1 MNIGPHL
8 SIAKGYYKAAQIAS
22 QIGASTFQFF
32 TRNPRG
38 GSAKALDPADIVACQ
53 KHLQE
58 HKFGELLA
66 HAPYTM
72 NLCAEKP
79 STANFA
85 EQMFLEDLE
94 RLEQLPCQLY
104 NFHPGSHTG
113 QGVEVGIVK
122 IVDVLNRHNRGQW
135 TTQILL
141 ETMAGKG
148 TEIGRNFKEI
158 KAIIDRLEYQD
169 NIGVC
174 LDTCHIYSAGYDIVN
189 DLEGVIEQ
197 FDRIIGLS
205 RLKAIHLNDSK
216 MPFNSNKDRHE
227 AIGEGTIGLA
237 ALLNFITHPVVA
249 HLPIL
254 LETPLNED
262 GHQREIA
269 MIKAQLAQR

>member
-1 MNIGPHL
+1 MIIGPHL
-8 SIAKGYYKAAQIAS
+8 SIAKGYYNAAKMAS
-22 QIGASTFQFF
+22 QIGANSFQFF

-38 GSAKALDPADIVACQ
+38 GSAKALDKADIATCQ
-53 KHLQE
+53 KHLEE
-58 HKFGELLA
+58 HKFGALLA

-79 STANFA
+79 STAAFA
-85 EQMFLEDLE
+85 EQMLIEDLQ

-113 QGVEVGIVK
+113 QGVEVGTTK

-148 TEIGRNFKEI
+148 TEIGRSFEEI
-158 KAIIDRLEYQD
+158 KAIIDRLDFQD

-189 DLEGVIEQ
+189 DLEGVIEH
-197 FDRIIGLS
+197 FDRVIGLS

-216 MPFNSNKDRHE
+216 MPFDSNKDRHE
-227 AIGEGTIGLA
+227 TVGEGTIGLE
-237 ALLNFITHPVVA
+237 ALLNFITHPAIA

-269 MIKAQLAQR
+269 LIKAQLAKR